1 MRWSAACLLL
11 ATCTGCTTSKES
23 TPVIDSAIPTTV
35 AAPPAPRAR
44 ALAEVPTTIEGID
57 WHWLRMISPADSVWE
72 SPARERYTLHL
83 EAGRATGLA
92 DCNRFTGPYQV
103 EGRLISFGAMAV
115 TRAFCGPDSLGDRY
129 TRWLGQ
135 VSSHFLRADTL
146 FLELKFDSGTMVFV
160 RDGQTGG

>member
-1 MRWSAACLLL
+1 ML
-11 ATCTGCTTSKES
+11 AICTGCTTSRES
-23 TPVIDSAIPTTV
+23 PPVIDSAVPTTV
-35 AAPPAPRAR
+35 AAPPPMAP
-44 ALAEVPTTIEGID
+44 ALAEVPTGIEGID
-57 WHWLRMISPADSVWE
+57 WHWLRMISPADSLWE
-72 SPARERYTLHL
+72 TPARERYTLRL

-103 EGRLISFGAMAV
+103 EGRLISFGAMAA

-129 TRWLGQ
+129 ARWLGQ

-160 RDGQTGG
+160 RDGQTDG